1 MADTRLKQ
9 IKIKTGIVKRIAK
22 EKVCYEKEANDQ
34 RARVQKLK
42 EEGKEEY
49 YVKKQEEVLQESL
62 MMVPECQRRLVK
74 AFDELQKIL
83 KDEKD
88 LEETEEYTSAKKV
101 LDDAQPLLPNPE
113 GLSNIC

>member
-22 EKVCYEKEANDQ
+22 EKVCYEKEANEQ
-34 RARVQKLK
+34 RVRVQKLK
-42 EEGKEEY
+42 DEGKEEY

-62 MMVPECQRRLVK
+62 MMVPECQRRLIK

-88 LEETEEYTSAKKV
+88 LEETEEYATAKKT
-101 LDDAQPLLPNPE
+101 LEEAQSLLPDQE
-113 GLSNIC
+113 QY